1 MNKIAKLS
9 VASLLLTSVSIPV
22 LADNYNIGLSGSYGK
37 FEASGNQTKDG
48 VKKNESGDAE
58 FPFASI
64 FVEYNKT
71 MSKEWDVAFGLDY
84 IPFSAEIEDGSR
96 ADTGGDLT
104 GTNGTDAGANKVANA
119 SVAGT
124 KTATLDLKN
133 HKTIYIQ
140 PTYNLGNGLA
150 LFGKV
155 GYSHAD
161 LEINSRNTATGS
173 SLNKKDD
180 LEGYLVGLGVQKNID
195 KTMFVRFEA
204 NYTDYSSVTYTNTSG
219 TQFTADPELWA
230 AKISIGKSF

>member
-9 VASLLLTSVSIPV
+9 AASLLLASVSIPA
-22 LADNYNIGLSGSYGK
+22 LADNYNIGLSGAYGN
-37 FEASGNQTKDG
+37 FEASGSQTKDG
-48 VKKNESGDAE
+48 IKKNQSGDAE

-84 IPFSAEIEDGSR
+84 IPFSTEIDDRSDS
-96 ADTGGDLT
+96 DTDIALNQNVT
-104 GTNGTDAGANKVANA
+104 GTRK
-119 SVAGT
+119 
-124 KTATLDLKN
+124 ATLDLKN
-133 HKTIYIQ
+133 HFTAYIQ
-140 PTYNLGNGLA
+140 PSYNLGNGLA

-161 LEINSRNTATGS
+161 LEIKSTPLSNQGT
-173 SLNKKDD
+173 LNKKDD

-204 NYTDYSSVTYTNTSG
+204 NYTDYDTVNYTNSSG
-219 TQFTADPELWA
+219 TAFSADPELWT

>member
-9 VASLLLTSVSIPV
+9 AASLLLASVSIPA

-37 FEASGNQTKDG
+37 FEASGKQVKDSVTKNQ
-48 VKKNESGDAE
+48 SGDAE

-84 IPFSAEIEDGSR
+84 IPFSTEIDDRSDS
-96 ADTGGDLT
+96 DTDIATSQNVT
-104 GTNGTDAGANKVANA
+104 GTRNA
-119 SVAGT
+119 
-124 KTATLDLKN
+124 KLDLKN
-133 HKTIYIQ
+133 HFTAYIQ
-140 PTYNLGNGLA
+140 PSYNLGNGLA
-150 LFGKV
+150 VFGKV

-161 LEINSRNTATGS
+161 LEVKTAALSNQGT
-173 SLNKKDD
+173 LNKKDD

-204 NYTDYSSVTYTNTSG
+204 NYTDYDTVTYTNSSG
-219 TQFTADPELWA
+219 TRFTADPELWT

>member
-9 VASLLLTSVSIPV
+9 AASLLLASVSIPA
-22 LADNYNIGLSGSYGK
+22 LADNYNIGLSGAYGK
-37 FEASGNQTKDG
+37 FEASGSQVKDG
-48 VKKNESGDAE
+48 ITKNQSGDAE

-84 IPFSAEIEDGSR
+84 IPLSTEIEDRS
-96 ADTGGDLT
+96 DTDTDLT
-104 GTNGTDAGANKVANA
+104 GSTTTTGTRN
-119 SVAGT
+119 
-124 KTATLDLKN
+124 ATLDLRN
-133 HKTIYIQ
+133 HLTAYIQ
-140 PTYNLGNGLA
+140 PSYNLGNGLA
-150 LFGKV
+150 VFGKV

-161 LEINSRNTATGS
+161 LEIKTAALSNQGT
-173 SLNKKDD
+173 LNKKDD

-204 NYTDYSSVTYTNTSG
+204 NYTDYDTVTYTNSSG
-219 TQFTADPELWA
+219 TIFRADPELWT

>member
-1 MNKIAKLS
+1 MNKIAKLNA
-9 VASLLLTSVSIPV
+9 ASLLLASVSIPA
-22 LADNYNIGLSGSYGK
+22 LADNFNLGLSGSYGK
-37 FEASGNQTKDG
+37 FEASGSQTKDA
-48 VKKNESGDAE
+48 VIKKESGDAE

-84 IPFSAEIEDGSR
+84 IPFSAEIDDRSG
-96 ADTGGDLT
+96 ADVGGDLT
-104 GTNGTDAGANKVANA
+104 GTTTAENAGPVANA
-119 SVAGT
+119 AVAGT

-161 LEINSRNTATGS
+161 LEITSRNTATGS
-173 SLNKKDD
+173 SLSKKDD

-204 NYTDYSSVTYTNTSG
+204 NYTDYDSVTYTNTSG
-219 TQFTADPELWA
+219 TRFTADPELWA

>member
-9 VASLLLTSVSIPV
+9 TATLLLASVSIPA
-22 LADNYNIGLSGSYGK
+22 LADNYNIGLSGSFGK
-37 FEASGNQTKDG
+37 FEADGSQRKDG
-48 VKKNESGDAE
+48 VKKNQSGDAE

-84 IPFSAEIEDGSR
+84 IPFSTEIDDRSG
-96 ADTGGDLT
+96 ADSGGDLT
-104 GTNGTDAGANKVANA
+104 GVDGDGLRNP

-124 KTATLDLKN
+124 KSATLDLKN
-133 HKTIYIQ
+133 HATFYIQ
-140 PTYNLGNGLA
+140 PSYNLGNGLA

-161 LEINSRNTATGS
+161 LKITSKNTATGS
-173 SLNKKDD
+173 TLNKEDD
-180 LEGYLVGLGVQKNID
+180 LEGYLVGIGVQKNID

-204 NYTDYSSVTYTNTSG
+204 NYTDYDTVTYTNTRG
-219 TQFTADPELWA
+219 TVFTADPELWT
-230 AKISIGKSF
+230 AKISVGKSF

>member
-9 VASLLLTSVSIPV
+9 AASLLLASVSIPA

-37 FEASGNQTKDG
+37 FEASGNQVKDSVTK
-48 VKKNESGDAE
+48 NQSGDAE

-84 IPFSAEIEDGSR
+84 IPFSTEIDDRSDS
-96 ADTGGDLT
+96 DTDIATSQNVT
-104 GTNGTDAGANKVANA
+104 GTRNA
-119 SVAGT
+119 
-124 KTATLDLKN
+124 KLDLKN
-133 HKTIYIQ
+133 HFTAYIQ
-140 PTYNLGNGLA
+140 PSYNLGNGLA
-150 LFGKV
+150 VFGKV

-161 LEINSRNTATGS
+161 LEVKTAALSNQGT
-173 SLNKKDD
+173 LNKKDD

-204 NYTDYSSVTYTNTSG
+204 NYTDYDTVTYTNSSG
-219 TQFTADPELWA
+219 TRFTADPELWT

>member
-9 VASLLLTSVSIPV
+9 AASLLLASVSIPA
-22 LADNYNIGLSGSYGK
+22 LADNYNIGLSGAYGN
-37 FEASGNQTKDG
+37 FEASGSQTKDS
-48 VKKNESGDAE
+48 VKKNESGDAD

-64 FVEYNKT
+64 FFEYNKT
-71 MSKEWDVAFGLDY
+71 MSKEWDIAFGLDY
-84 IPFSAEIEDGSR
+84 IPFSAEIDDRSG

-104 GTNGTDAGANKVANA
+104 GTVTGAANTAANA
-119 SVAGT
+119 AAAGT
-124 KTATLDLKN
+124 KSATLDLKN
-133 HKTIYIQ
+133 HTTVYIQ

-161 LEINSRNTATGS
+161 LEITSRNTATGS

-204 NYTDYSSVTYTNTSG
+204 NYTDYDTVTYTNSSG
-219 TQFTADPELWA
+219 TAFSADPELWT